1 MHLYNWIGCTVNGIQ
16 SLNLAQS
23 LPVIIWYQN
32 NNKIFRKYFPNRK
45 KKKKKEEKICVVQL
59 SDRNKIEYFLR
70 KCFYANARKI
80 PFAN

>member
-1 MHLYNWIGCTVNGIQ
+1 MFGTVVLKG
-16 SLNLAQS
+16 
-23 LPVIIWYQN
+23 
-32 NNKIFRKYFPNRK
+32 K
-45 KKKKKEEKICVVQL
+45 KKRKKEEEKIYVVQL